1 MKKVN
6 IGLVGLGNIGNA
18 VREFFLS
25 GGSGTRL
32 VEHRAG
38 VDIRLKMVCDNNKE
52 RLDELQVGPDVR
64 KTSSYEDLVGSDD
77 IDIVVELIGGVHP
90 ARDLMMKAIT
100 GGKHV
105 VTANKA
111 LLSACWEELFRAAD
125 EKKVSIGFEASVGGA
140 IPVIRALKK
149 SFVANNIETIY
160 GILNGTT
167 NFVLTKMAEEGC
179 SFEDALRTAQQ
190 EGIAEADPELDISG
204 KDSAHKLAILSVIG
218 YGADISAENIF
229 TEGITDISAKD
240 LDYAGRWGYCIKLLA
255 IAKDSDRG
263 LELRVHPTLISR
275 EHLLSGV
282 READNAVFI
291 RGDLLDDSL
300 LFGKGAGPK
309 PTASSVVGDIVDIAQ
324 RIAYCGRDNNMPN
337 GMIGDPGRKTLL
349 PMEELEMSYYLRFSV
364 IDKPGVLSGISSVL
378 AGNGISIASV
388 SQEERNEGVTV
399 PLIILTHTA
408 REGRLR
414 EAVDRIDEQEYITK
428 KTVVIRREE

>member
-18 VREFFLS
+18 VSEFFLS
-25 GGSGTRL
+25 GVEGRSL
-32 VEHRAG
+32 VERRTG
-38 VDIRLKMVCDNNKE
+38 VDIRLKMVCDNNRE
-52 RLDELQVGPDVR
+52 RLDGLEGGPDLK
-64 KTSSYEDLVGSDD
+64 KTSSYEDVVDSDD
-77 IDIVVELIGGVHP
+77 VDIVVELIGGVDP
-90 ARDLMMKAIT
+90 ARDLIMRAIS

-111 LLSACWEELFRAAD
+111 LLSGCWEEIFQAAD
-125 EKKVSIGFEASVGGA
+125 DQKVSIGFEASVGGA

-149 SFVANNIETIY
+149 SFVANRIETIY

-167 NFVLTKMAEEGC
+167 NFVLTMMAEEGC
-179 SFEDALRTAQQ
+179 SFDEALRAAQNK
-190 EGIAEADPELDISG
+190 GIAEADPELDISG

-218 YGADISAENIF
+218 YGVDISAENIF
-229 TEGITDISAKD
+229 TEGISAISAKD

-255 IAKDSDRG
+255 IAKHSDRG

-282 READNAVFI
+282 READNALFV
-291 RGDLLDDSL
+291 RGDLMDDSL

-309 PTASSVVGDIVDIAQ
+309 PTASSVIGDIVDIAQ
-324 RIAYCGRDNNMPN
+324 RTVYCGLGNTPPN
-337 GMIGDPGRKTLL
+337 GMMKNPEEKPLL
-349 PMEELEMSYYLRFSV
+349 PMDELEMSYYLRFSV
-364 IDKPGVLSGISSVL
+364 IDKPGVLSGITSIL
-378 AGNGISIASV
+378 AENGISIASV

-408 REGRLR
+408 REGLLR
-414 EAVDRIDEQEYITK
+414 EAVHCIDEQEYTTK